1 MSLKSVIILVGT
13 AVMMLAAP
21 AHAQYELSGLVGR
34 TFISNQAIKG
44 ATFFN
49 NDVRFGNGLT
59 FEINPGRRIFGGDFS
74 STPVTLEMPIVIN
87 WDEDLGTGANVIPSH
102 FRSYFVVPAAR
113 LNVSPRAAISPW
125 VSFGGGFGYFSES
138 STLLFGGANPGS
150 TGTATGVVQGGAGFD
165 LKLTQRIGV
174 RFAARDFWSGVPQ
187 LNVDTGKTRQHNI
200 FVASGLVWR
209 F

>member
-1 MSLKSVIILVGT
+1 MSLKSLIILVGT
-13 AVMMLAAP
+13 AVITLAAS
-21 AHAQYELSGLVGR
+21 AHAQYELSGLIGR

-59 FEINPGRRIFGGDFS
+59 FEINPGRRIYGGDS
-74 STPVTLEMPIVIN
+74 TITPVTLETPIVIN
-87 WDEDLGTGANVIPSH
+87 WDEDLNTGANLIPSH
-102 FRSYFVVPAAR
+102 FRSYFVAPSAR
-113 LNVSPRAAISPW
+113 LNIAPQWAVSPW

-150 TGTATGVVQGGAGFD
+150 TGTATGVVQAGAGFD
-165 LKLTQRIGV
+165 LKLTRRVAV

-187 LNVDTGKTRQHNI
+187 LNVDTGRTRQHNI
-200 FVASGLVWR
+200 FVASGLAWH